1 MHNVIKPR
9 NALRST
15 REVVRFVVVV
25 MKMRAQDATCQFAER
40 VRTVG
45 TRPRARDRHFA
56 TSQPPPLLDRR
67 QTVPLWR
74 TAGPRPVPRLPHG
87 AFRVASPVR
96 PKPPISIINIHRFP
110 LFNIVK
116 QAYCQD
122 SCAPRVSQCQSIH
135 DPYTPI
141 FPRLIAARRPY

>member
-1 MHNVIKPR
+1 MPR
-9 NALRST
+9 VNLPRECEPWELDLALEIVTSPRHSRLPYST
-15 REVVRFVVVV
+15 
-25 MKMRAQDATCQFAER
+25 DAKLCLCGA
-40 VRTVG
+40 
-45 TRPRARDRHFA
+45 RPA
-56 TSQPPPLLDRR
+56 LD
-67 QTVPLWR
+67 L
-74 TAGPRPVPRLPHG
+74 VPRLPHG

-96 PKPPISIINIHRFP
+96 PKPPIPIINIHRFP